1 MAYEINK
8 QSPLDLDPDIG
19 VGLSFPLNPASQD
32 FQVTLTTIDQ
42 AKHNLRNLLL
52 TMKGERPLLPDFG
65 TNLHRLIFEQNFA
78 SNQMVNFIEN
88 EIKTAVKKWLPYIG
102 ISDIGVSPEED
113 RFRFIISIK
122 YVVAP
127 SAANQTIILAASGE
141 SGQLSVSEPGGP
153 AGSGGGS
160 PSGGGGY

>member
-65 TNLHRLIFEQNFA
+65 TNLHRIIFEQNFA
-78 SNQMVNFIEN
+78 NNEMVKFIEN

-102 ISDIGVSPEED
+102 ISQIDVKPDED
-113 RFRFIISIK
+113 RYRLIISMK
-122 YVVAP
+122 YIVAP
-127 SAANQTIILAASGE
+127 SAANQTIMLAASGE
-141 SGQLSVSEPGGP
+141 TGQLAVSEPGG
-153 AGSGGGS
+153 AGNGVSGGG
-160 PSGGGGY
+160 Y

>member
-65 TNLHRLIFEQNFA
+65 TNLHRIIFEQNFA
-78 SNQMVNFIEN
+78 NNEMVKFIEN
-88 EIKTAVKKWLPYIG
+88 EIKSAVKKWLPYIG
-102 ISDIGVSPEED
+102 ISQIDVKPEED
-113 RFRFIISIK
+113 RYRLIISLK
-122 YVVAP
+122 YIVAP

-141 SGQLSVSEPGGP
+141 TGQLAVSEPGG
-153 AGSGGGS
+153 AGNA
-160 PSGGGGY
+160 GGGGY

>member
-19 VGLSFPLNPASQD
+19 VGLSFPLNPAAQD

-65 TNLHRLIFEQNFA
+65 TNLHRIIFEQNFA
-78 SNQMVNFIEN
+78 NNEMVKFIEN

-102 ISDIGVSPEED
+102 ISQIDVKPDED
-113 RFRFIISIK
+113 RYRLIISMK
-122 YVVAP
+122 YIVAP
-127 SAANQTIILAASGE
+127 SAANQTIMLAASGE
-141 SGQLSVSEPGGP
+141 TGQLAVSEPGG
-153 AGSGGGS
+153 AGNGVSGGG
-160 PSGGGGY
+160 Y